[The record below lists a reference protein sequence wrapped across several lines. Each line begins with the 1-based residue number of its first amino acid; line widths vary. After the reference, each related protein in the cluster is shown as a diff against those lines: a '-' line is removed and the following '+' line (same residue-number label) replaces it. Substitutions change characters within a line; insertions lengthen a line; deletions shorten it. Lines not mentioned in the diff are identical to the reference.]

1 MNSNAYYYQRAR
13 RDQHKIAITFDD
25 GPNPNFTGKVIEILH
40 SRKVRGT
47 FFMIGSQVEAEP
59 TLAAEVHAAGHVIGN
74 HTYSHYKSWE
84 KPGTAFW
91 NEDIDRGE
99 QAIQQ
104 VIRQPT
110 AFFRLPY
117 GAFAPD
123 VNAALRQW
131 LKAIE
136 NRHILN
142 GDVSSNDWEH
152 LLEKPLPP
160 QRILDAIFNAPT
172 LGNGSV
178 IVFHD
183 GSEIAQQRAWRSE
196 PMLRVLP
203 VVLDTLIDQGYQ
215 LVGADE
221 LEFDLLGAVPLAE

>member
-1 MNSNAYYYQRAR
+1 MSSNAYYYQHAR
-13 RDQHKIAITFDD
+13 RDQRKIAITFDD
-25 GPNPNFTGKVIEILH
+25 GPNPNFTGKVIEILN

-59 TLAAEVHAAGHVIGN
+59 ALAAEVHAAGHVIGN

-84 KPGTAFW
+84 KPGTPFW

-104 VIRQPT
+104 ITRQPT
-110 AFFRLPY
+110 TFFRLPY
-117 GAFAPD
+117 GVFAPD

-131 LKAIE
+131 LNAIE

-160 QRILDAIFNAPT
+160 QRILDTIFNTPT

-183 GSEIAQQRAWRSE
+183 GSEIAPQRPWRSE

-203 VVLDTLIDQGYQ
+203 TVLDALIDQGYQ
-215 LVGADE
+215 LVGADG
-221 LEFDLLGAVPLAE
+221 LEFDLMGAVPLAE